1 MVIAVE
7 RACDCVVLLL
17 LEVVLWAVLVVVWLY
32 RGWKGLRMAS
42 DVEVVGAGCFEG
54 VKVVSLGCEGRSC
67 CGLAGG
73 KKNPLRTP
81 GN

>member
-1 MVIAVE
+1 
-7 RACDCVVLLL
+7 
-17 LEVVLWAVLVVVWLY
+17 
-32 RGWKGLRMAS
+32 MAS

-54 VKVVSLGCEGRSC
+54 VKGGALGGGGGSC

-73 KKNPLRTP
+73 KEKPLRTP

>member
-1 MVIAVE
+1 
-7 RACDCVVLLL
+7 
-17 LEVVLWAVLVVVWLY
+17 
-32 RGWKGLRMAS
+32 MAR